1 MFEAARIGV
10 PLIKKIVETAGQ
22 IELVRYFAGGKGQ
35 VRDEETAQF
44 CLRNSSY
51 FAHVLGVDAGKE
63 LVLHQRNTEI
73 HLGQMFRGIGQDVS
87 GHYVPGVL

>member
-1 MFEAARIGV
+1 MFEATRVSV

-22 IELVRYFAGGKGQ
+22 IELVHYFARGKGQ
-35 VRDEETAQF
+35 VRNEETAQF
-44 CLRNSSY
+44 CLLNGSY
-51 FAHVLGVDAGKE
+51 IAHVLGVDAGKE
-63 LVLHQRNTEI
+63 LVLHQRNTKI